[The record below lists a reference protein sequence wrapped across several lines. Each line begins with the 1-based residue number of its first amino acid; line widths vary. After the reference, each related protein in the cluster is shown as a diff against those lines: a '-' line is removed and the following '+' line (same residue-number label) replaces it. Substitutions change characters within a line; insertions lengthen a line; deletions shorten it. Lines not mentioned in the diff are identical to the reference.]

1 MIEFVSYNG
10 KWPNL
15 CSGTLVLKI
24 NGEEKVLPDCCM
36 CSGGSVTFDADWN
49 ETVTQGP
56 WTVDVPDELLDY
68 KEEIEKC
75 VNNNVPW
82 GCCGGCV

>member
-1 MIEFVSYNG
+1 MIEFVSYDG

-24 NGEEKVLPDCCM
+24 NGEEIVSSKLCM

-68 KEEIEKC
+68 KEEIEKV
-75 VNNNVPW
+75 VNDNVLW